1 MTATTHRRSG
11 NFVRRVRH
19 ERPPA
24 PPSQQ
29 VLVVVPAHGEGTRI
43 VATLAR
49 VRSAFPGADVLVV
62 DDHSPDATA
71 RYAARLG
78 EHLGRITVI
87 ERSDDDPPA
96 WQIGADYAARHG
108 YDIVVELHAEHS
120 EVQPAH
126 PR

>member
-1 MTATTHRRSG
+1 MTATMHRRSA
-11 NFVRRVRH
+11 NFMRRVRH
-19 ERPPA
+19 ERSPA
-24 PPSQQ
+24 QPSHQ
-29 VLVVVPAHGEGTRI
+29 VLVLVPAYCEGTRI

-49 VRSAFPGADVLVV
+49 VRSAFPGADVLVI

-87 ERSDDDPPA
+87 ERSDDDEPA
-96 WQIGADYAARHG
+96 WQIGAEYAADHG

-120 EVQPAH
+120 EIQPAH
-126 PR
+126 RR